1 MSGPGLNLPPND
13 PRMPALRR
21 LRPPA
26 FILLCVGVLNIFFW
40 VVGITL
46 ALLNIHIIP
55 VPPGVD
61 PSNPLQSW
69 QILLTITGAV
79 IAGAVSIWAAMSA
92 FNLRSWGLVVVGSVT
107 AMLPLA
113 PACCMGLPVGAW
125 LLFVLNAPEVKQHFT

>member
-26 FILLCVGVLNIFFW
+26 FVLLCVGVLNILFW
-40 VVGITL
+40 VIGISL
-46 ALLNIHIIP
+46 ALLGIHIIP
-55 VPPGVD
+55 VPAGVD

-69 QILLTITGAV
+69 PIVLTIIGAV
-79 IAGAVSIWAAMSA
+79 IGGAVSIWAAMSA
-92 FNLRSWGLVVVGSVT
+92 FNLRSWGLVVVGSFM

-113 PACCMGLPVGAW
+113 PACCLGFPLGAW
-125 LLFVLNAPEVKQHFT
+125 LLFVLNAPEVKQSFT